1 MRLTRYALPFVALA
15 AGIASPVA
23 ANAQVLPHAPIV
35 DHLPNGLTVVTLPF
49 DAPGIAAYYTLVRTG
64 ARDEIE
70 RGHSGFAHL
79 FEHMMFRGTERYSA
93 TEYEHQMQSLGA
105 DNNAYTTE
113 DFTLYTVTLPA
124 RSLPSLVPIEADR
137 FQHLSYAE
145 QVFQTETRAVLGEYN
160 KNAAN
165 PLQQMWESL
174 SEITFTRHTYGH
186 TTIGYLRDVE
196 AMPHEYR
203 YSQNFFRR
211 FYTPDNC
218 TVIVA
223 GDVQHDAVL
232 QLVRQSYAA
241 WRGHRAQPRIP
252 VEPDQT
258 AARTRVLAWAGTTPP
273 RLLVG
278 YRIPGFDV
286 NSNDTAALEVVH
298 ALAFSDSSDLYQ
310 RLVVRE
316 QKLLSLES
324 WHGDFHRD
332 PQLFVVE
339 AKLAEGTPFEQ
350 IEQAVNDELA
360 RIGRGEYSRDRIEA
374 VISHLRYEL
383 PMEMQTPSDAANSLA
398 RFMALTGDV
407 DTLERW
413 GERLHAVTPDDVA
426 RVARTYLLATRSDTI
441 RLTDIAHAP
450 PGAIRI
456 GPAPRGVA
464 SSASPAPSGAPS
476 GAPASSNSA
485 PALPAGSSAS
495 PAPARGRN
503 RARGNGGH

>member
-1 MRLTRYALPFVALA
+1 MRFIRHAIPLLALA
-15 AGIASPVA
+15 GPVTVSA
-23 ANAQVLPHAPIV
+23 PADAQVLPHAPVV

-64 ARDEIE
+64 ARDEVE

-93 TEYEHQMQSLGA
+93 TEYEHQMQTLGA

-113 DFTLYTVTLPA
+113 DFTLYTVTLPS
-124 RSLPSLVPIEADR
+124 RSLPNLVPIEADR

-145 QVFQTETRAVLGEYN
+145 PLFQTETRAVLGEYN

-186 TTIGYLRDVE
+186 TTIGYLRDIE

-223 GDVQHDAVL
+223 GDVRHDEVL
-232 QLVRQSYAA
+232 QLVQHNYGS

-252 VEPDQT
+252 TEPEQT
-258 AARTRVLAWAGTTPP
+258 APRTRALAWAGTTPP

-286 NSNDTAALEVVH
+286 NHNDTAALEVVH
-298 ALAFSDSSDLYQ
+298 ALAFSESSDLYQ

-316 QKLLSLES
+316 QRLLSLES

-339 AKLAEGTPFEQ
+339 AKLAEGTAFAP
-350 IEQAVNDELA
+350 IEQAITDELA
-360 RIGRGEYSRDRIEA
+360 RIGRGEYPRDRIEA

-383 PMEMQTPSDAANSLA
+383 PMEIQTPSEAANSVA
-398 RFMALTGDV
+398 RFMALTGDAN
-407 DTLERW
+407 TLERYA
-413 GERLHAVTPDDVA
+413 ERLRSVTPDDVA
-426 RVARTYLLATRSDTI
+426 RVARTYLIPSRSDTI
-441 RLTDIAHAP
+441 TLTDIAHAP

-456 GPAPRGVA
+456 GPAPRGAA
-464 SSASPAPSGAPS
+464 SSASPAPSGSPS
-476 GAPASSNSA
+476 PAPASSSSA

-495 PAPARGRN
+495 PAPSRGRN

>member
-1 MRLTRYALPFVALA
+1 MRRRHLALPAVTLALALA
-15 AGIASPVA
+15 APARGD
-23 ANAQVLPHAPIV
+23 AQVLPHPPVV

-64 ARDEIE
+64 ARDEVE

-113 DFTLYTVTLPA
+113 DFTLFTVTLPS
-124 RSLPSLVPIEADR
+124 RSLANLVPIEADR
-137 FQHLSYAE
+137 FQRLSYAE
-145 QVFQTETRAVLGEYN
+145 SVFQTETRAVLGEYN

-174 SEITFTRHTYGH
+174 SEVTFTRHTYGH

-196 AMPHEYR
+196 AMPREYQ
-203 YSQNFFRR
+203 YSRNFFRR

-232 QLVRQSYAA
+232 QLVQQNYGD
-241 WRGHRAQPRIP
+241 WRGHRATARIP
-252 VEPDQT
+252 SEPDQ
-258 AARTRVLAWAGTTPP
+258 RTPRSRALAWAGTTPA
-273 RLLVG
+273 RMLIG
-278 YRIPGFDV
+278 YRIPAFGVATTDSV
-286 NSNDTAALEVVH
+286 ALEVVH

-332 PQLFVVE
+332 PQLFVIE
-339 AKLAEGTPFEQ
+339 AKLADGTPFDTIQ
-350 IEQAVNDELA
+350 QAINDEFA
-360 RIGRGEYSRDRIEA
+360 RIARGDYPRERIEE

-383 PMEMQTPSDAANSLA
+383 PMGIQTPSTAADMLA

-407 DTLERW
+407 GTLDQYAA
-413 GERLHAVTPDDVA
+413 RLRTVTPDDVI
-426 RVARTYLLATRSDTI
+426 RVARTYLVAARSNTI
-441 RLTDIAHAP
+441 TLTDLAHAP
-450 PGAIRI
+450 AGATRI
-456 GPAPRGVA
+456 GPAPRGASA
-464 SSASPAPSGAPS
+464 SSPPPSSAPPENARAP
-476 GAPASSNSA
+476 GN
-485 PALPAGSSAS
+485 PALPASSAS
-495 PAPARGRN
+495 PAPARPRNARRPAGGR
-503 RARGNGGH
+503 